1 MSEQAME
8 RFTEPVCTFTR
19 RGVVCGMPTRLVHA
33 GPLYR
38 HLADADG
45 KVPCHAGPQD
55 AKFKAWIASG
65 LPDHDAVTR

>member
-1 MSEQAME
+1 MQPMESIMSEQAME

-33 GPLYR
+33 GP
-38 HLADADG
+38 
-45 KVPCHAGPQD
+45 QD